1 MMGEAACCECC
12 AADFVNANSGRS
24 EVMRISHRVA
34 AFCLLVNEWDKAERR
49 GDIESHGF
57 GHQRFIPPPLDFEV
71 GEIICFP
78 LLILDR
84 MDWRK
89 ANAGGVAVAGMAPD
103 LPRPDSQSI
112 INNFNP

>member
-1 MMGEAACCECC
+1 MMGEAACCECR
-12 AADFVNANSGRS
+12 AADFVNPNSGRS
-24 EVMRISHRVA
+24 EVMRISHRLA
-34 AFCLLVNEWDKAERR
+34 AFCLLEMNGIRLKGEVISKAT
-49 GDIESHGF
+49 DSDTSASS
-57 GHQRFIPPPLDFEV
+57 PPPLDFEV